1 MKTVICISR
10 PRNHSLTYERKI
22 VAEALAAET
31 GNLKDV
37 KELRGEGVHNI
48 FVHFFNTSAP

>member
-22 VAEALAAET
+22 VAEALAAEA

-48 FVHFFNTSAP
+48 FCTFF